1 MKKIGIA
8 CALLAVGML
17 AGCASPFPTG
27 VLYTELKLPV
37 NVTGNGGKVP
47 KVGTAECKSVL
58 GLVAT
63 GDCSVEAAMKQ
74 GGITK
79 IHHVDW
85 DAKNVLGIIGE
96 YKVVVYGE

>member
-8 CALLAVGML
+8 CALLAAGML
-17 AGCASPFPTG
+17 AGCATPFPQG
-27 VLYTELKLPV
+27 IIYTELKLPV
-37 NVTGNGGKVP
+37 DVTGNGGKTP

-58 GLVAT
+58 ALVAT
-63 GDCSVEAAMKQ
+63 GDCSTEAAMKQ

-79 IHHVDW
+79 VHHVDW
-85 DAKNVLGIIGE
+85 VAKNVLGIFGE